1 MSQRPSVASERLPGE
16 RPAGRGEPWQQ
27 AASSKEGD
35 LLGISDQHPEDEDH
49 KLRVDHLAALDLIG
63 RQTPQCVCQCVCAS
77 VCVSVY
83 FRVLQC
89 VSVCLRVQQLLCC
102 SWWLSCCAAVGGS
115 VCCAGSAGRLR
126 LSRLLLT
133 KESRWRG
140 SCQPVVPE
148 QRR

>member
-63 RQTPQCVCQCVCAS
+63 RQTPQSVCQCVAQCVCLCVALCVSVCAS
-77 VCVSVY
+77 VYVQVP
-83 FRVLQC
+83 QC
-89 VSVCLRVQQLLCC
+89 VSVCLRVPQ
-102 SWWLSCCAAVGGS
+102 SAAAGGS
-115 VCCAGSAGRLR
+115 VVVLGAQAD
-126 LSRLLLT
+126 
-133 KESRWRG
+133 RG
-140 SCQPVVPE
+140 SPDCC
-148 QRR
+148 